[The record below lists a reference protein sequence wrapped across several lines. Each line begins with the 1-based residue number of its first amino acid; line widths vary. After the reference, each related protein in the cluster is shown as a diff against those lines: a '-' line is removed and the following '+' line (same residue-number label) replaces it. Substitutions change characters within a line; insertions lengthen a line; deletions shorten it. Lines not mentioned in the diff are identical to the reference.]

1 LTNDL
6 LDLTFESETLTISP
20 YVFIFRIR
28 YRIRIKNNVIPLR
41 GFMKLLSHLMLLLIT
56 ISIFLWGVLM
66 LLSGGPWLVLLIG
79 LITTGYAIVNISILW
94 RSWKTKEGSRK
105 GLGII
110 SGIAN
115 AILFLTWLLSSLDYG
130 GLQQFEGPAV
140 ILLAVIALAN
150 WLTVSRSSN
159 PSSGEKEI

>member
-1 LTNDL
+1 
-6 LDLTFESETLTISP
+6 
-20 YVFIFRIR
+20 
-28 YRIRIKNNVIPLR
+28 
-41 GFMKLLSHLMLLLIT
+41 MLLLIT